1 MIRYTTGNMLDA
13 QAEAVVNTVNT
24 FGVMGKGIALQFKE
38 AYPENY
44 DAYKDAC
51 DAKAVVVGKMFV
63 TENRALTGPRWIIN
77 FPTKQHWRHPSKMEF
92 ITTGLQDLRR
102 VLAEKQIKSVALP
115 PLGCG
120 NGGLNWSDVQ
130 PEIERALADL
140 PGIDVIVYQPT
151 AIYQNKPK
159 EGGAENL
166 TPARAMLVE
175 LIYRYLAIGFEC
187 SNLEVQKLAWF
198 LQRFVDAFR
207 LTNPLRLEFHA
218 HKFGPYADNLRQLLN
233 TLDGS
238 FLHCAKRLA
247 DAGPM
252 EPITVD
258 YERLPRVKEF
268 MAGDNAADYQR
279 ALAAAERLIDGFE
292 TPFLMELLSTVDWIQ
307 AKEGRALDT
316 AEIMG
321 AMSKWPGSKPAAQRK
336 CKLFNAENVE
346 LARRRLSEYEDVLYA
361 N

>member
-44 DAYKDAC
+44 DDYKAAC
-51 DAKAVVVGKMFV
+51 DAKQVVVGKMFV
-63 TENRALTGPRWIIN
+63 TQNHALTGPRWIIN
-77 FPTKQHWRHPSKMEF
+77 FPTKQHWRHPSKMQF
-92 ITTGLQDLRR
+92 ITAGLQDLRR
-102 VLAEKQIKSVALP
+102 VLTEKGIKSVALP

-120 NGGLNWSDVQ
+120 NGGLNWSEVR
-130 PEIERALADL
+130 PEIESALADL

-151 AIYQNKPK
+151 TAYQNTPK
-159 EGGAENL
+159 ESGVENL

-175 LIYRYLAIGFEC
+175 IVRRYLAIGFEC

-198 LQRFVDAFR
+198 LQRFIEAFR
-207 LTNPLRLEFHA
+207 LTNPLRLNFEA
-218 HKFGPYADNLRQLLN
+218 NKFGPYADNLRQLLN

-238 FLHCAKRLA
+238 YLHCAKRLA

-258 YERLPRVKEF
+258 HQRLPRVKEF
-268 MAGDNAADYQR
+268 MASDDAAVYQK

-307 AKEGRALDT
+307 HSEGRVLNTPEIT
-316 AEIMG
+316 A
-321 AMSKWPGSKPAAQRK
+321 AMAKWPGGKPAAQRK
-336 CKLFNAENVE
+336 SRLFDAESVE
-346 LARRRLSEYEDVLYA
+346 LARGRLAEFQEILYR

>member
-1 MIRYTTGNMLDA
+1 MIRYTTGNMLDT

-44 DAYKDAC
+44 TTYKAAC
-51 DAKAVVVGKMFV
+51 EAKQVEVGKMFV
-63 TENRALTGPRWIIN
+63 TENHALTGPRWIIN
-77 FPTKQHWRHPSKMEF
+77 FPTKQHWRNPSKFEF
-92 ITTGLQDLRR
+92 ITTGLQDLAR

-120 NGGLNWSDVQ
+120 NGGLNWSDVR
-130 PEIERALADL
+130 PEIERALAEL
-140 PGIDVIVYQPT
+140 PGVEIIVYQPT
-151 AIYQNKPK
+151 AAYQNTPK
-159 EGGAENL
+159 ESGVENL

-175 LIYRYLAIGFEC
+175 MVWRYLAIGFEC

-198 LQRFVDAFR
+198 LQRFVEAFR
-207 LTNPLRLEFHA
+207 LANPLKLDFQPN
-218 HKFGPYADNLRQLLN
+218 KFGPYADNLRQLLN

-238 FLHCAKRLA
+238 YLHCAKRLA

-258 YERLPRVKEF
+258 HERMPRVKEF
-268 MAGDNAADYQR
+268 MESDDAAVYQK
-279 ALAAAERLIDGFE
+279 ALAGAERLIDGFE

-307 AKEGRALDT
+307 RAKGRVLDT
-316 AEIMG
+316 PEITAE
-321 AMSKWPGSKPAAQRK
+321 MSRWPGGKSAAQRK
-336 CKLFNAENVE
+336 MRLFNAESVE
-346 LARRRLSEYEDVLYA
+346 LARGRLAEFQGVLYA